1 MPRNNE
7 STIATRMDDK
17 QKITIRFGSWDLPM
31 NVLRKD
37 EHLYREAEK
46 LMKERYTFYTSSYK
60 GLATE
65 RYMVMCML
73 DIAVRLQH
81 ALENNDNNDIIE
93 RLNPLIEDIE
103 KILKEKQN

>member
-1 MPRNNE
+1 ME
-7 STIATRMDDK
+7 DK

-31 NVLRKD
+31 TVLRKD

-46 LMKERYTFYTSSYK
+46 LMKERYAFYTRSYK

-81 ALENNDNNDIIE
+81 ALEQNDSTDILE
-93 RLNPLIEDIE
+93 KFTPLAEEIE
-103 KILKEKQN
+103 KRLEK

>member
-1 MPRNNE
+1 ME
-7 STIATRMDDK
+7 DK

-31 NVLRKD
+31 TVLRSD
-37 EHLYREAEK
+37 EHLYREAEQ
-46 LMKERYTFYTSSYK
+46 LMKERYAFYTKNYK

-81 ALENNDNNDIIE
+81 TIEKNDSNELVNK
-93 RLNPLIEDIE
+93 LKPLIDDIE
-103 KILKEKQN
+103 KLLK

>member
-1 MPRNNE
+1 ME
-7 STIATRMDDK
+7 DY

-31 NVLRKD
+31 TVARKD

-46 LMKERYTFYTSSYK
+46 LMKERYAFYTRNYK

-65 RYMVMCML
+65 RYMIMCML

-81 ALENNDNNDIIE
+81 SLERNNNTELIDK
-93 RLNPLIEDIE
+93 LAPLVQEIE
-103 KILKEKQN
+103 KKLEKE

>member
-1 MPRNNE
+1 
-7 STIATRMDDK
+7 MDEK

-31 NVLRKD
+31 TVQRKD
-37 EHLYREAEK
+37 EHIYREAEK
-46 LMKERYTFYTSSYK
+46 LMKERYAFYTSNYK

-81 ALENNDNNDIIE
+81 TIERNDNIGLLD
-93 RLNPLIEDIE
+93 RLTTLAEEIE
-103 KILKEKQN
+103 KNLNK

>member
-1 MPRNNE
+1 ME
-7 STIATRMDDK
+7 DK

-31 NVLRKD
+31 TVLRKD

-46 LMKERYTFYTSSYK
+46 LMKERYAFYTRSYK

-81 ALENNDNNDIIE
+81 ALEHNDSADLLD
-93 RLNPLIEDIE
+93 RLTPLAEEIE
-103 KILKEKQN
+103 KRLER

>member
-1 MPRNNE
+1 
-7 STIATRMDDK
+7 MDEK

-31 NVLRKD
+31 TVQRKD
-37 EHLYREAEK
+37 EHIYREAEK
-46 LMKERYTFYTSSYK
+46 LMKERYAFYTSNYK

-81 ALENNDNNDIIE
+81 TIERNDNTGLLD
-93 RLNPLIEDIE
+93 RLTTLAEEIE
-103 KILKEKQN
+103 KDLNK

>member
-1 MPRNNE
+1 
-7 STIATRMDDK
+7 MDDK

-31 NVLRKD
+31 TVQRKD
-37 EHLYREAEK
+37 EHLYREAES
-46 LMKERYTFYTSSYK
+46 LMKERYAFYTRSYK

-81 ALENNDNNDIIE
+81 ALEKCNTTNMIE
-93 RLNPLIEDIE
+93 QLTPLIEEIE
-103 KILKEKQN
+103 KRLKK

>member
-1 MPRNNE
+1 ME
-7 STIATRMDDK
+7 DK
-17 QKITIRFGSWDLPM
+17 QKITIRFGSWDLQM
-31 NVLRKD
+31 TVLRKD

-46 LMKERYTFYTSSYK
+46 LMKERYAFYTRNYK

-81 ALENNDNNDIIE
+81 ALENNNNE
-93 RLNPLIEDIE
+93 KLVEKLTPLLEEIE
-103 KILKEKQN
+103 KKLEKQ

>member
-1 MPRNNE
+1 MPCHPE
-7 STIATRMDDK
+7 STITMEDK

-31 NVLRKD
+31 TVLRSD
-37 EHLYREAEK
+37 EHLYREAEQ
-46 LMKERYTFYTSSYK
+46 LMKERYAFYTKNYK

-81 ALENNDNNDIIE
+81 ALKRNNNTDILEKLI
-93 RLNPLIEDIE
+93 PLTTDLE
-103 KILKEKQN
+103 KALME

>member
-1 MPRNNE
+1 ME
-7 STIATRMDDK
+7 EK

-31 NVLRKD
+31 TVLRKD

-46 LMKERYTFYTSSYK
+46 LMKDRYAFYTRSYK

-81 ALENNDNNDIIE
+81 SLENNDSSDILK
-93 RLNPLIEDIE
+93 RLEPITEEIE
-103 KILKEKQN
+103 KRLE

>member
-1 MPRNNE
+1 ME
-7 STIATRMDDK
+7 DK

-31 NVLRKD
+31 TVLRKD

-46 LMKERYTFYTSSYK
+46 LMKERYAFYTRSYK

-81 ALENNDNNDIIE
+81 ALEQNDSTDILE
-93 RLNPLIEDIE
+93 KLTPLAEEIE
-103 KILKEKQN
+103 KRLEK

>member
-1 MPRNNE
+1 
-7 STIATRMDDK
+7 MDDK

-31 NVLRKD
+31 TVQRKD
-37 EHLYREAEK
+37 EHLYREAES
-46 LMKERYTFYTSSYK
+46 LMKERYAFYTRSYK

-81 ALENNDNNDIIE
+81 ALEKGNTTNMIE
-93 RLNPLIEDIE
+93 QLHPLIEEIE
-103 KILKEKQN
+103 KRLKK

>member
-1 MPRNNE
+1 ME
-7 STIATRMDDK
+7 DK

-31 NVLRKD
+31 TVNRKD
-37 EHLYREAEK
+37 EHLYRDTEK
-46 LMKERYTFYTSSYK
+46 LMKERYAFYTNSYK

-81 ALENNDNNDIIE
+81 AIESNNDSSLIDKLKPLLEEIE
-93 RLNPLIEDIE
+93 QTID
-103 KILKEKQN
+103 KK